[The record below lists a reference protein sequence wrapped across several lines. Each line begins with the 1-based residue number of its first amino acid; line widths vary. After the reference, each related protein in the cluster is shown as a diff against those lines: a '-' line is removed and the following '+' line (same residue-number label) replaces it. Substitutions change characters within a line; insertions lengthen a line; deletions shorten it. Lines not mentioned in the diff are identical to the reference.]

1 MKKIFL
7 ILILFS
13 AFSNLKAQYHLLY
26 FSDDSIP
33 KLKFDADQLQMQDKY
48 DESTNIYH
56 KLLQIDTLKAYAY
69 YNIGVN
75 FYNLNEADSSIFF
88 LRKSIEFGYDSLEV
102 FNTLAYVYKRIMR
115 DDIKAFKLICE
126 MIGYWPN
133 NAVLYR
139 KRASYRDYAD
149 TEGYLNDLKKAGEL
163 GDEDAKRTYETFY
176 RDKAILEK
184 NLKAKG
190 LK

>member
-1 MKKIFL
+1 MKKTLLIF
-7 ILILFS
+7 ILLT

-26 FSDDSIP
+26 FSDDSIS
-33 KLKFDADQLQMQDKY
+33 KLKFDADHLQMQQKHE
-48 DESTNIYH
+48 ESSKIYRN
-56 KLLQIDTLKAYAY
+56 LLTIDSLKAYAN

-75 FYNLNEADSSIFF
+75 CYNLNKTDSSILF
-88 LRKSIEFGYDSLEV
+88 LRRSLEFGYDSLEV
-102 FNTLAYVYKRIMR
+102 FNTLVYVYKRIMK
-115 DDIKAFKLICE
+115 DDRKAYDLICE
-126 MIGYWPN
+126 MINYWPN
-133 NAVLYR
+133 DAKLYR

-163 GDEDAKRTYETFY
+163 GDADAKRTYETFY